1 MFMKDLLIV
10 TADSMNI
17 IDVFRET
24 MNSCTGLTFDC
35 LDNDT
40 IRKSFRYKNLSQ
52 RTYNF
57 FLKNLTGRNL
67 KHSFYNASLEKAIT
81 ELDEA
86 YKQILIIRPDVFSN
100 RHLQML
106 RDRTD
111 CFIAYYWDTIDII
124 PRKQDIIHYFDKIVS
139 FDPSDCN
146 KYGFE
151 FQPNFYYYE
160 AEPKETRYEIYNLS
174 TVDDRKGIIE
184 EVAMALEQRGVSYLI
199 KGFRERPFTS
209 DYIRYTHRVTYR
221 EMIEEARYC
230 KVVLDVSKPG
240 QDGLTF
246 RPFEAMG
253 LNKKLITT
261 NTSIRDY
268 EFYDPENVLIV
279 EPGNVCIDSAFFQ
292 TPYKEIPKAI
302 KNKYHLKQWLANVLS
317 SESVL
322 AA

>member
-1 MFMKDLLIV
+1 MKDLLIV

-24 MNSCTGLTFDC
+24 MNSCTGLTFDS
-35 LDNDT
+35 LDNDS
-40 IRKSFRYKNLSQ
+40 IRKSFHYKNFSQ

-57 FLKNLTGRNL
+57 FLKNLTGHNL
-67 KHSFYNASLEKAIT
+67 KQSFYNASINNAISD
-81 ELDEA
+81 LDEG
-86 YKQILIIRPDVFSN
+86 YKQILIIRPDMLSD

-124 PRKQDIIHYFDKIVS
+124 PRKQDIIHYFDKILS

-146 KYGFE
+146 KYGFD

-160 AEPKETRYEIYNLS
+160 ERPKETRYEIYNLS
-174 TVDDRKGIIE
+174 TVDERKEIIE
-184 EVAMALEQRGVSYLI
+184 EVAVALEQTGLSYLI
-199 KGFRERPFTS
+199 KGFHERPFNS

-221 EMIEEARYC
+221 EMIEEAGYC
-230 KVVLDVSKPG
+230 NVVLDVSKPG

-246 RPFEAMG
+246 RPFEALG

-261 NTSIRDY
+261 NNRIKDY
-268 EFYDPENVLIV
+268 EFYNPENVLIV
-279 EPGNVCIDSAFFQ
+279 EPGNVCIDKEFFR
-292 TPYKEIPKAI
+292 TPFREIPEAI
-302 KNKYHLKQWLANVLS
+302 KNKYHIKQWLANVLGI
-317 SESVL
+317 ETAL